1 MKTFKQL
8 TLLFTISLFVYSCN
22 TNERSVGMNTWNG
35 LEDLKFHIGTE
46 DPIQTVMEFENADKA
61 DDYDKMKSMMTDST
75 TYTGANGITR
85 SVDEFFEL
93 KKSRKARRD
102 SIGAT
107 VSWKTT
113 SIFSVD
119 IAPGEGG
126 ELVHSYFDAKYTEGD
141 QVNEWRGMEL
151 WYIIDGKVIRVNG
164 YYQDIPEEVEE

>member
-1 MKTFKQL
+1 MKTFKKL
-8 TLLFTISLFVYSCN
+8 TLLFSISLFIYSCN
-22 TNERSVGMNTWNG
+22 TDERSVGMNTWDG

-46 DPIQTVMEFENADKA
+46 DPIQIVMEFENADKA
-61 DDYDKMKSMMTDST
+61 DDYDKMRSMMTDST

-85 SVDEFFEL
+85 SIDEWFEI

-119 IAPGEGG
+119 VAPGEGG

-151 WYIIDGKVIRVNG
+151 WYIVDGKVVWVNG
-164 YYQDIPEEVEE
+164 YYQDIQEDN

>member
-1 MKTFKQL
+1 MKTFKKL
-8 TLLFTISLFVYSCN
+8 TLLFSISLFIYSCN
-22 TNERSVGMNTWNG
+22 TDERSVGMNTWDG

-61 DDYDKMKSMMTDST
+61 DDYDKMRSMMTDST

-85 SVDEFFEL
+85 SIDEWFEI

-119 IAPGEGG
+119 VAPGEGG
-126 ELVHSYFDAKYTEGD
+126 ELVHSSFDAKYSEGD
-141 QVNEWRGMEL
+141 QINEWRGMEL
-151 WYIIDGKVIRVNG
+151 LYIVDGKVVWVNG
-164 YYQDIPEEVEE
+164 YYQDIQEDN

>member
-1 MKTFKQL
+1 
-8 TLLFTISLFVYSCN
+8 
-22 TNERSVGMNTWNG
+22 MNTWDG
-35 LEDLKFHIGTE
+35 LDDLKFHIGTE

-75 TYTGANGITR
+75 TFTGGNGITR
-85 SVDEFFEL
+85 GVDEWLEL
-93 KKSRKARRD
+93 KKSRKSRFD

-126 ELVHSYFDAKYTEGD
+126 ELVHNYIDAKYTEGD
-141 QVNEWRGMEL
+141 QVNEWRSMGL
-151 WYIIDGKVIRVNG
+151 WYIVDGKVIWVNS
-164 YYQDIPEEVEE
+164 YYQDIRKEE

>member
-1 MKTFKQL
+1 
-8 TLLFTISLFVYSCN
+8 
-22 TNERSVGMNTWNG
+22 MNTWNG
-35 LEDLKFHIGTE
+35 LEDLKFYIGTE

-61 DDYDKMKSMMTDST
+61 DDYDKMRSMMTDST

-93 KKSRKARRD
+93 KKSRKERRD
-102 SIGAT
+102 SIGAA
-107 VSWKTT
+107 VSWETT

-164 YYQDIPEEVEE
+164 YYQDIPEE

>member
-1 MKTFKQL
+1 MKTFKKL
-8 TLLFTISLFVYSCN
+8 IFLLTISLFIYSCN
-22 TNERSVGMNTWNG
+22 TSERSVGMNTWNG

-61 DDYDKMKSMMTDST
+61 NDYDKMRSMMTDST
-75 TYTGANGITR
+75 TFTGGNGITR
-85 SVDEFFEL
+85 GVDEWFEL
-93 KKSRKARRD
+93 KESRKARRD

-126 ELVHSYFDAKYTEGD
+126 ELVHNYFDAKYTEGD

-151 WYIIDGKVIRVNG
+151 WYIVDGKVVRVNG
-164 YYQDIPEEVEE
+164 YYQDIPEDE

>member
-1 MKTFKQL
+1 MKTFKKL
-8 TLLFTISLFVYSCN
+8 TLLFSISLFIYSCN
-22 TNERSVGMNTWNG
+22 TDERSVGMNTWDG

-61 DDYDKMKSMMTDST
+61 DDYDKMRSMMTDST

-85 SVDEFFEL
+85 SIDEWFEI

-119 IAPGEGG
+119 VAPGEGG
-126 ELVHSYFDAKYTEGD
+126 ELVHSSFDAKYTEGD

-151 WYIIDGKVIRVNG
+151 WYIVGGKVVWVNG
-164 YYQDIPEEVEE
+164 YYQDIQEDN

>member
-1 MKTFKQL
+1 MKTIKQL
-8 TLLFTISLFVYSCN
+8 TLLFTISLFIYSCN

-61 DDYDKMKSMMTDST
+61 NDYDKMRSLMTDST
-75 TYTGANGITR
+75 TFTGANGITR
-85 SVDEFFEL
+85 SVDEWFEL
-93 KKSRKARRD
+93 KKNRKARRD

-119 IAPGEGG
+119 VAPGEGG
-126 ELVHSYFDAKYTEGD
+126 ELVHSSFDAKYSEGD

-151 WYIIDGKVIRVNG
+151 WYIVGGKVVWVNG
-164 YYQDIPEEVEE
+164 FYQDIPEEE

>member
-1 MKTFKQL
+1 MKTFKKL
-8 TLLFTISLFVYSCN
+8 TLLFSISLFIYSCN
-22 TNERSVGMNTWNG
+22 TDERSVGMNTWDG

-61 DDYDKMKSMMTDST
+61 DDYDKMRSMMTDST

-85 SVDEFFEL
+85 SIDEWFEI

-119 IAPGEGG
+119 VAPGEGG
-126 ELVHSYFDAKYTEGD
+126 ELVHSYFDGKYTEGD
-141 QVNEWRGMEL
+141 QVNKWRGMEL
-151 WYIIDGKVIRVNG
+151 WYIVDGKVVWVNG
-164 YYQDIPEEVEE
+164 YYQDIQEDN

>member
-1 MKTFKQL
+1 MKTFKKL
-8 TLLFTISLFVYSCN
+8 TLLFFISLFIYSCN
-22 TNERSVGMNTWNG
+22 TNERSVGMNTWDG

-61 DDYDKMKSMMTDST
+61 DDYDKMRSMMTDST

-85 SVDEFFEL
+85 SIDEWFEI

-119 IAPGEGG
+119 VAPGEGG

-151 WYIIDGKVIRVNG
+151 WYIVDGKVVWVNG
-164 YYQDIPEEVEE
+164 YYQDIQEDN

>member
-1 MKTFKQL
+1 
-8 TLLFTISLFVYSCN
+8 
-22 TNERSVGMNTWNG
+22 
-35 LEDLKFHIGTE
+35 
-46 DPIQTVMEFENADKA
+46 MEFENADKA
-61 DDYDKMKSMMTDST
+61 DDYDKMRSMMTDST

-85 SVDEFFEL
+85 SIDEWFEI

-119 IAPGEGG
+119 VAPGEGG

-151 WYIIDGKVIRVNG
+151 WYIVDGKVVWVNG
-164 YYQDIPEEVEE
+164 YYQDIQEDD

>member
-8 TLLFTISLFVYSCN
+8 TLLFSISLFICSCN
-22 TNERSVGMNTWNG
+22 TDERSVGMNTWDG
-35 LEDLKFHIGTE
+35 LDDLKFHIGTE

-75 TYTGANGITR
+75 TFTGGNGITR
-85 SVDEFFEL
+85 GVDEWLEL
-93 KKSRKARRD
+93 KKSRKSRFD

-126 ELVHSYFDAKYTEGD
+126 ELVHNYIDAKYTEGD
-141 QVNEWRGMEL
+141 QVNEWRSMGL
-151 WYIIDGKVIRVNG
+151 WYIVDGKVIWVNS
-164 YYQDIPEEVEE
+164 YYQDIRKEE

>member
-8 TLLFTISLFVYSCN
+8 TLLFSISLFIYSCN
-22 TNERSVGMNTWNG
+22 TVERSVGMNTWDG

-46 DPIQTVMEFENADKA
+46 GPIQIVMEFENADKA
-61 DDYDKMKSMMTDST
+61 DDYDKMRSLMTDST
-75 TYTGANGITR
+75 TFTGANGISR
-85 SVDEFFEL
+85 SVDEWFEI

-119 IAPGEGG
+119 VAPGEGG
-126 ELVHSYFDAKYTEGD
+126 ELVHSSFDAKYTEGD

-151 WYIIDGKVIRVNG
+151 WYIVDGKVIWVNG
-164 YYQDIPEEVEE
+164 FYQDIPEDE

>member
-8 TLLFTISLFVYSCN
+8 TLLFSISLFIYSCN
-22 TNERSVGMNTWNG
+22 TDERSVGMNTWDG

-46 DPIQTVMEFENADKA
+46 DPIQIVMEFENADKA
-61 DDYDKMKSMMTDST
+61 DDYDKMRSLMTDST

-85 SVDEFFEL
+85 SVDEWFEI

-119 IAPGEGG
+119 VAPGEGG
-126 ELVHSYFDAKYTEGD
+126 ELVHSSFDAKYTEGD

-151 WYIIDGKVIRVNG
+151 WYIVDGKVIWVNG
-164 YYQDIPEEVEE
+164 FYQDIPEDE

>member
-1 MKTFKQL
+1 MKTFKKL
-8 TLLFTISLFVYSCN
+8 TLLFSISLFIYSCN
-22 TNERSVGMNTWNG
+22 TDERSVGMNTWDG

-61 DDYDKMKSMMTDST
+61 DDYDKMRSMMTDST

-85 SVDEFFEL
+85 SIDEWFEI

-119 IAPGEGG
+119 VAPGEGG

-141 QVNEWRGMEL
+141 QVNEGRGMEL
-151 WYIIDGKVIRVNG
+151 WYIVDGKVVWVNG
-164 YYQDIPEEVEE
+164 YYQDIQEDN

>member
-1 MKTFKQL
+1 MKTFKRL
-8 TLLFTISLFVYSCN
+8 TLLFSISLFIFSCN
-22 TNERSVGMNTWNG
+22 TDERSVGMNTWDG

-46 DPIQTVMEFENADKA
+46 APIQTVIEFENADKA
-61 DDYDKMKSMMTDST
+61 DDYEKMRSMMTDST

-85 SVDEFFEL
+85 SIDEWFEI

-119 IAPGEGG
+119 VAPGEGG

-141 QVNEWRGMEL
+141 QTNEWRGMEL
-151 WYIIDGKVIRVNG
+151 WYIVDGKVVWVNG
-164 YYQDIPEEVEE
+164 YYQNIPEDE

>member
-1 MKTFKQL
+1 MKTFKKL
-8 TLLFTISLFVYSCN
+8 TLLFSISLFIYSCN
-22 TNERSVGMNTWNG
+22 TDERSVGMNTWDG

-46 DPIQTVMEFENADKA
+46 DPIQIVMEFENADKA
-61 DDYDKMKSMMTDST
+61 DDYDKMRSMMTDST

-85 SVDEFFEL
+85 SIDEWFEI

-119 IAPGEGG
+119 VAPGEGG
-126 ELVHSYFDAKYTEGD
+126 ELVHSSFDAKYTEGD

-151 WYIIDGKVIRVNG
+151 WYIVDGKVVWVNG
-164 YYQDIPEEVEE
+164 YYQDIQEDN

>member
-8 TLLFTISLFVYSCN
+8 TLLFSISLFIYSCN
-22 TNERSVGMNTWNG
+22 TDERSVGMNTWDG

-46 DPIQTVMEFENADKA
+46 DPIQIVMEFENADKA
-61 DDYDKMKSMMTDST
+61 DDYDKMRSMMTDST

-85 SVDEFFEL
+85 SIDEWFEI

-119 IAPGEGG
+119 VAPGEGG
-126 ELVHSYFDAKYTEGD
+126 ELVHSSFDAKYTEGD

-151 WYIIDGKVIRVNG
+151 WYIVDGKVIWVNG
-164 YYQDIPEEVEE
+164 FYQDIPEDE

>member
-8 TLLFTISLFVYSCN
+8 TLLFSISLFIYSCN
-22 TNERSVGMNTWNG
+22 TDERSVGMNTWDG

-46 DPIQTVMEFENADKA
+46 DPIQIVMEFENADKA
-61 DDYDKMKSMMTDST
+61 DDYDKMRSLMTDST
-75 TYTGANGITR
+75 TFTGANGISR
-85 SVDEFFEL
+85 SVDEWFEI

-119 IAPGEGG
+119 VAPGEGG
-126 ELVHSYFDAKYTEGD
+126 ELVHSSFDAKYTEGD

-151 WYIIDGKVIRVNG
+151 WYIVDGKVIWVNG
-164 YYQDIPEEVEE
+164 FYQDIPEDE

>member
-1 MKTFKQL
+1 MKTFKKL
-8 TLLFTISLFVYSCN
+8 TLLFSISLFIYSCN
-22 TNERSVGMNTWNG
+22 TDERSVGMNTWDG

-61 DDYDKMKSMMTDST
+61 DDYDKMRSMMTDST

-85 SVDEFFEL
+85 SIDEWFEI

-119 IAPGEGG
+119 VAPGEGG
-126 ELVHSYFDAKYTEGD
+126 ELVHSSFDAKYTEGD

-151 WYIIDGKVIRVNG
+151 WYIVDGKVVWVNG
-164 YYQDIPEEVEE
+164 YYQDIQEDN

>member
-1 MKTFKQL
+1 
-8 TLLFTISLFVYSCN
+8 
-22 TNERSVGMNTWNG
+22 MNTWNG

-61 DDYDKMKSMMTDST
+61 NDYDKMRSLMTDST
-75 TYTGANGITR
+75 TFTGANGITR
-85 SVDEFFEL
+85 SVDEWFEL
-93 KKSRKARRD
+93 KKNRKARRD

-126 ELVHSYFDAKYTEGD
+126 ELVHNYFDAKYTEGD

-151 WYIIDGKVIRVNG
+151 WYIVDGKVVRVNG
-164 YYQDIPEEVEE
+164 YYQDIPEDE

>member
-8 TLLFTISLFVYSCN
+8 TLLFSISLFIYSCN
-22 TNERSVGMNTWNG
+22 TVERSVGMNTWDG

-61 DDYDKMKSMMTDST
+61 DDYDKMRSLMTDST
-75 TYTGANGITR
+75 TFTGANGISR
-85 SVDEFFEL
+85 SVDEWFEI

-119 IAPGEGG
+119 VAPGEGG

-151 WYIIDGKVIRVNG
+151 WYIVDGKVVWVNG
-164 YYQDIPEEVEE
+164 YYQDIQEDN